1 LADESPVRE
10 ITLSKL
16 VYPVVESFSETLSG
30 VPPTTVSSAP
40 EETLYLSY
48 ISVPTT
54 VGATAFLLAV
64 ANPFSRD
71 SSLIGFV
78 GIVTELFTLWI

>member
-1 LADESPVRE
+1 MG
-10 ITLSKL
+10 
-16 VYPVVESFSETLSG
+16 VVPGSTWYSLFR
-30 VPPTTVSSAP
+30 
-40 EETLYLSY
+40 
-48 ISVPTT
+48 SVPTP

-78 GIVTELFTLWI
+78 GIVTELFTYA